1 LIKEEDNNDLSPC
14 VGVCQYNDQDL
25 CSGCFRTSKEISEW
39 LSMTTEEK
47 NKVIDLLPSR
57 MEELF

>member
-1 LIKEEDNNDLSPC
+1 MIKEEDNNDLSPC